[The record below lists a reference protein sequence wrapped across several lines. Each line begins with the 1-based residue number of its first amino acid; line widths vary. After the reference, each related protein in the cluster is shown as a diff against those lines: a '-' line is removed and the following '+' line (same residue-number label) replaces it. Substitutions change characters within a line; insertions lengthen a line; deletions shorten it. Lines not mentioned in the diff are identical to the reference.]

1 MPSIFKHFLRPQV
14 DKYSFP
20 AADEIEVEEDP
31 VDLPP
36 LEEAD
41 QASADPEQEGGGEPG
56 DEPGESA
63 GAMLSYAKIQADEII
78 AQARRQGEALL
89 EEYRQQAAD
98 QIQQLQEEAKQEG
111 FRQGYTDG
119 MTKAQIEN
127 QAKLEEQLQQQSE
140 QIKDFLQK
148 ATQAKEDLMLQVQ
161 DELCDLSI
169 AVAEKVI
176 HISLKSSREVILRMV
191 QMATERLRRREWVH
205 IYIGGCDTREL
216 AQIAP
221 ELTASLAGLSDH
233 IKLIPMANDE
243 SGTCIIE
250 MPDEIIDAS
259 VPTQLDNLK
268 DILRGR

>member
-1 MPSIFKHFLRPQV
+1 
-14 DKYSFP
+14 
-20 AADEIEVEEDP
+20 
-31 VDLPP
+31 
-36 LEEAD
+36 
-41 QASADPEQEGGGEPG
+41 
-56 DEPGESA
+56 
-63 GAMLSYAKIQADEII
+63 
-78 AQARRQGEALL
+78 
-89 EEYRQQAAD
+89 
-98 QIQQLQEEAKQEG
+98 
-111 FRQGYTDG
+111 
-119 MTKAQIEN
+119 
-127 QAKLEEQLQQQSE
+127 
-140 QIKDFLQK
+140 
-148 ATQAKEDLMLQVQ
+148 MLQVQ

-268 DILRGR
+268 GILRGG